1 MGQRHP
7 HSFASGFFHSAVLHC
22 ANGASCTGCFFFLP
36 NTVSMIGWHHEFRIH
51 HPPTGISVYPHS
63 LLPASCFLLPL
74 QHVALPFPV
83 LQSFSSA
90 FVSPHTGFWNF
101 PPRLSATVGFL
112 SHQCSSTLHQITSE
126 DFCPFSLCFARRGG
140 QALGSHS
147 LWIKPSLLA
156 EFSPVEE
163 SQTTRCGLE
172 YRGDEA
178 NL

>member
-1 MGQRHP
+1 MGQHDP

-22 ANGASCTGCFFFLP
+22 ANGACFFFLP

-51 HPPTGISVYPHS
+51 HPPTGISVCPHS
-63 LLPASCFLLPL
+63 LLPASCFPLPASGSTSL
-74 QHVALPFPV
+74 SCTAVFLFRICFPSH
-83 LQSFSSA
+83 L
-90 FVSPHTGFWNF
+90 GFWNF

-140 QALGSHS
+140 QASGSHS

-163 SQTTRCGLE
+163 SKTTHCGLE
-172 YRGDEA
+172 YRGEA